1 MIGAELE
8 SDTGLVGG
16 TRNPDG
22 TIDGTRT
29 VVFKYPDGTRYR
41 VEVTLSHSNI
51 TGVTRTKL
59 P

>member
-1 MIGAELE
+1 MIGATLE
-8 SDTGLVGG
+8 SDTGLVKE
-16 TRNPDG
+16 TANADG
-22 TIDGTRT
+22 TVNGTRT

-41 VEVTLSHSNI
+41 VEVTLSHNNI